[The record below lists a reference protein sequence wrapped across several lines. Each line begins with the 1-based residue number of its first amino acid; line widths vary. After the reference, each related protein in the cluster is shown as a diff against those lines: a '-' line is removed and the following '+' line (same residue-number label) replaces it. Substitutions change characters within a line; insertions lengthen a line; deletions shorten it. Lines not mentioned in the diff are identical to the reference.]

1 MRGELSGLGRSMLKF
16 LCGVALALGT
26 VIGPCAQAASVLFL
40 NPGTTQE
47 AFWVSY
53 SQFMQAAARDL
64 AMDLRI
70 QYADRVAETTLAQ
83 AREALQGPDRPDYL
97 VFVNEQYVAPEILR
111 LAQGSGVKLFMVN
124 NALTPDQMSL
134 LDSQPEKYPQWLGSL
149 VPNDEEGGYL
159 MLKELIRLHRPVAPG
174 QVIELLAFS
183 GSKVTPAAQLR
194 EKGMMRALAEHPEV
208 RLRQTAQG
216 GWTRDRAYEQ
226 AGLLFKRYPNVSLVW
241 SANDE
246 MAFGVMQAFT
256 ETGGKPGKDAL
267 FGTINNSPAALQ
279 ALLDGRLSVLLGGHF
294 SLGGWALVQ
303 LHDYEQGVDFGRYG
317 GRNRQIPLLQLID
330 RAQAKRL
337 LALGVRQDYGVDFHK
352 LSAKGQPASY
362 RYPFTLQTLMH

>member
-1 MRGELSGLGRSMLKF
+1 MLKF
-16 LCGVALALGT
+16 FCGVLLALGT
-26 VIGPCAQAASVLFL
+26 VMAPCCPGSVGAVPESGNHRGSFLGQLFAVHAGRGR
-40 NPGTTQE
+40 GTWPWIC
-47 AFWVSY
+47 AFSTPTG
-53 SQFMQAAARDL
+53 
-64 AMDLRI
+64 I
-70 QYADRVAETTLAQ
+70 AETTLAQ

-134 LDSQPEKYPQWLGSL
+134 LGSQPEKYPDWLGSL

-159 MLKELIRLHRPVAPG
+159 MLKELIRLHPPVAPG

-183 GSKVTPAAQLR
+183 GLKVTPAAQLR

-208 RLRQTAQG
+208 RLRQLVYG
-216 GWTRDRAYEQ
+216 GWTRERAYEQ
-226 AGLLFKRYPNVSLVW
+226 AGLLFKRYPKASLVW
-241 SANDE
+241 TANDE
-246 MAFGVMQAFT
+246 MAFGVMQAYA
-256 ETGGKPGKDAL
+256 EAGGEPGKDAL
-267 FGTINNSPAALQ
+267 FGTINHSPAALR

-303 LHDYEQGVDFGRYG
+303 LHDYDQGVDFGQYG
-317 GRNRQIPLLQLID
+317 GRDRQIPLLQLID
-330 RAQAKRL
+330 RAQAERL
-337 LALGVRQDYGVDFHK
+337 LTLGVRQDYGVDFQK

-362 RYPFTLQTLMH
+362 RYPFSLQTLLH